1 MSTQQNF
8 IPAVIYARYSS
19 SGQREESIE
28 GQLRECHAYAKHNG
42 FTVVGEYVDKALTGR
57 TDKRPDFQ
65 RMLRDSERGIFKAV
79 ILWKTD
85 RFARNRYDSAMYK
98 YKLKKNGVRLYY
110 AKESIPE
117 GPEGI
122 ILESVM
128 EGYAEYYS
136 ENLSQNVKRGNY
148 DSALELKTL
157 GVRVYGLRK
166 SADDHFEPDPV
177 TAPIVRRIFEE
188 YAKGERAKDIIDRLN
203 AEGFRTATGR
213 PFSKTSLPLILRNEK
228 YLGTYI
234 YKDIR
239 VENAFPAIVTRDL
252 FDKCQALLTRHHRAP
267 AAARDTNF
275 LLTSKL
281 FCGKC
286 GEPMTGDG
294 GTSKTGR
301 VYNYYTCNKRR
312 RHKCDKKRVGKD
324 WIEELIVSEVM
335 KILNVD
341 GFIDTVADK
350 VVEFQSKA
358 KDDRRLKSLER
369 KQKEVEKATNNLMR
383 AIEAGIVTPTTKSR
397 LVELEAEHERLT
409 RSIAEELIQDATL
422 ERDQIVWFL
431 EQFRDGNIDDEAFR
445 AFLVDTFLNA
455 AYLYDDDK
463 LVLVFNY
470 SGDNNTVTLKATEN
484 AVFKGKCSCLEQ
496 LSLPLNVL
504 RNGLNKPFLRIFHF
518 WRSIHPSLMSPECHH
533 LGIVYV
539 FSNSRIV
546 LKSGCH

>member
-1 MSTQQNF
+1 MNTQQNY

-110 AKESIPE
+110 AKETIPD

-166 SADDHFEPDPV
+166 STDDHFEPDPK
-177 TAPIVRRIFEE
+177 TAPVVRRIFEE
-188 YAKGERAKDIIDRLN
+188 YSKGERAKDIIDRLN
-203 AEGFRTATGR
+203 AEGYRTVRGKL
-213 PFSKTSLPLILRNEK
+213 FSKTSLPKILRNEK
-228 YLGTYI
+228 YLGTYVF
-234 YKDIR
+234 KDIR
-239 VENAFPAIVTRDL
+239 VENAFPAIVTKEL
-252 FDKCQALLTRHHRAP
+252 FDKCQSMLTRHHHSP
-267 AAARDTNF
+267 AANRNTNF

-294 GTSKTGR
+294 GTSKTGKI
-301 VYNYYTCNKRR
+301 YNYYTCNNRR
-312 RHKCDKKRVGKD
+312 RHKCDKQRAGKE
-324 WIEELIVSEVM
+324 WIEELVLNEVV
-335 KILNVD
+335 KILNTD

-350 VVEFQSKA
+350 VIEFQTKA
-358 KDDRRLKSLER
+358 NDNRRLKLLER
-369 KQKEVEKATNNLMR
+369 KQKEVEKATNNLMK
-383 AIEAGIVTPTTKSR
+383 AIEAGVVTPTTKSR
-397 LVELEAEHERLT
+397 LVELEAEHECLK
-409 RSIAEELIQDATL
+409 RSIAEELMIDATL

-431 EQFRDGNIDDEAFR
+431 EQFRDGNIKDEAFR
-445 AFLVDTFLNA
+445 ATLVDTFLNSV
-455 AYLYDDDK
+455 YLYDDDK
-463 LVLVFNY
+463 LVFVFNY
-470 SGDNNTVTLKATEN
+470 SGDNNTVTLRAVEN
-484 AVFKGKCSCLEQ
+484 AVTKGKAMCSSFNE
-496 LSLPLNVL
+496 LSGP
-504 RNGLNKPFLRIFHF
+504 K
-518 WRSIHPSLMSPECHH
+518 
-533 LGIVYV
+533 
-539 FSNSRIV
+539 
-546 LKSGCH
+546 

>member
-1 MSTQQNF
+1 MEHNEKF

-28 GQLRECHAYAKHNG
+28 GQLRECHAYAKRNG
-42 FTVVGEYVDKALTGR
+42 FSVVGEYVDKALTGR

-65 RMLRDSERGIFKAV
+65 RMLRDSERHIFRAV
-79 ILWKTD
+79 ILWKMD

-98 YKLKKNGVRLYY
+98 YKLKKNGVRLFY

-166 SADDHFEPDPV
+166 NSDDHFEPDPA

-188 YAKGERAKDIIDRLN
+188 YSKGERAKDIVDRLN
-203 AEGFRTATGR
+203 AEGFRTATGK
-213 PFSKTSLPLILRNEK
+213 PFGKTSLPLILRNEK

-239 VENAFPAIVTRDL
+239 VENAFPAIVTREL
-252 FDKCQALLTRHHRAP
+252 FDKCQALLTRHHRSP
-267 AAARDTNF
+267 AANRDTQF

-294 GTSKTGR
+294 GTGKSGR
-301 VYNYYTCNKRR
+301 VYNYYTCNNRR
-312 RHKCDKKRVGKD
+312 RHKCDKDRAGKD
-324 WIEELIVSEVM
+324 WIEEVVLTNVM
-335 KILNVD
+335 ELVATD
-341 GFIDTVADK
+341 GFIETVADK
-350 VVEFQSKA
+350 VVEFQKA
-358 KDDRRLKSLER
+358 NSNHKNLRALER
-369 KQKEVEKATNNLMR
+369 KQKEVEKATANLMK
-383 AIEAGIVTPTTKSR
+383 AIESGIITPTTKSR
-397 LVELEAEHERLT
+397 LVELEAEHEQLT
-409 RSIAEELIQDATL
+409 RSIAEELMNDATL

-431 EQFRDGNIDDEAFR
+431 ERFRDGDIKDESFR
-445 AFLVDTFLNA
+445 AFMVDTFLNSV
-455 AYLYDDDK
+455 YLYDDDK
-463 LVLVFNY
+463 LILVFNY
-470 SGDNNTVTLKATEN
+470 SGENNKVTLKTVEK
-484 AVFKGKCSCLEQ
+484 AVNNKAKCSCFEQ
-496 LSLPLNVL
+496 FSLPSIFGFGK
-504 RNGLNKPFLRIFHF
+504 RFPKPFLF
-518 WRSIHPSLMSPECHH
+518 
-533 LGIVYV
+533 
-539 FSNSRIV
+539 
-546 LKSGCH
+546 

>member
-28 GQLRECHAYAKHNG
+28 GQLRECHEYAKRNG

-110 AKESIPE
+110 AKESIPD

-148 DSALELKTL
+148 DSALAMKTL

-166 SADDHFEPDPV
+166 SADDHFEPDPA

-188 YAKGERAKDIIDRLN
+188 YAKGERAKDIVERLN
-203 AEGFRTATGR
+203 AEGYRTATGK

-239 VENAFPAIVTRDL
+239 VENAFPAIVTREL
-252 FDKCQALLTRHHRAP
+252 FDKCAQLMTRHHRSP
-267 AAARDTNF
+267 AANRDTQF

-281 FCGKC
+281 FCGHC

-301 VYNYYTCNKRR
+301 VYNYYTCNGRR
-312 RHKCDKKRVGKD
+312 RHKCDKKRVAKE
-324 WIEELIVSEVM
+324 WIEELVLSKLTEIVAT
-335 KILNVD
+335 D
-341 GFIDTVADK
+341 GFIETVADK

-409 RSIAEELIQDATL
+409 RSIAEELMTDATL

-431 EQFRDGNIDDEAFR
+431 ERFRDGNVEDETFR
-445 AFLVDTFLNA
+445 TFLVDTFLNA
-455 AYLYDDDK
+455 VYLYDDDK

-484 AVFKGKCSCLEQ
+484 AVFKGKCSCLKQ
-496 LSLPLNVL
+496 LSLPNNADLNTV
-504 RNGLNKPFLRIFHF
+504 IFF
-518 WRSIHPSLMSPECHH
+518 FDKVIALVVQLQKFPR
-533 LGIVYV
+533 
-539 FSNSRIV
+539 
-546 LKSGCH
+546 

>member
-1 MSTQQNF
+1 M
-8 IPAVIYARYSS
+8 
-19 SGQREESIE
+19 
-28 GQLRECHAYAKHNG
+28 
-42 FTVVGEYVDKALTGR
+42 
-57 TDKRPDFQ
+57 
-65 RMLRDSERGIFKAV
+65 
-79 ILWKTD
+79 
-85 RFARNRYDSAMYK
+85 
-98 YKLKKNGVRLYY
+98 
-110 AKESIPE
+110 
-117 GPEGI
+117 
-122 ILESVM
+122 
-128 EGYAEYYS
+128 
-136 ENLSQNVKRGNY
+136 
-148 DSALELKTL
+148 
-157 GVRVYGLRK
+157 YGLRK
-166 SADDHFEPDPV
+166 NADDHFEPDPK
-177 TAPIVRRIFEE
+177 TAPVVRRIFEE
-188 YAKGERAKDIIDRLN
+188 YAKGERAKDIVERLN
-203 AEGFRTATGR
+203 AEGYRTATGK

-239 VENAFPAIVTRDL
+239 VENAFPAIVTREL
-252 FDKCQALLTRHHRAP
+252 FDKCAQLMKRHHRSP
-267 AAARDTNF
+267 AANRDTQF

-294 GTSKTGR
+294 GTGKSGR

-335 KILNVD
+335 KILNAD

-409 RSIAEELIQDATL
+409 RSIAEELMTDATL

-431 EQFRDGNIDDEAFR
+431 ERFRDGNIDDEAFR
-445 AFLVDTFLNA
+445 AFLVDTFLNS

-470 SGDNNTVTLKATEN
+470 SGNNNTVKLKAAET
-484 AVFKGKCSCLEQ
+484 ALFKAKSSGFNQ
-496 LSLPLNVL
+496 LSLPNQADLNIVVFDMCL
-504 RNGLNKPFLRIFHF
+504 IL
-518 WRSIHPSLMSPECHH
+518 SVH
-533 LGIVYV
+533 LHS
-539 FSNSRIV
+539 FP
-546 LKSGCH
+546 KH

>member
-28 GQLRECHAYAKHNG
+28 GQLRECHEYAKRNG

-65 RMLRDSERGIFKAV
+65 RMLRDSERDIFKAV

-166 SADDHFEPDPV
+166 NADDHFEPDPA

-188 YAKGERAKDIIDRLN
+188 YSKGECAKDIVERLN
-203 AEGFRTATGR
+203 AEGYRTATGK

-228 YLGTYI
+228 YLGTYV

-239 VENAFPAIVTRDL
+239 VENAFPAIVTREL
-252 FDKCQALLTRHHRAP
+252 FDKCQSLLTRHHRSP
-267 AAARDTNF
+267 AANRDTQF

-312 RHKCDKKRVGKD
+312 RHKCDKKRVGKE
-324 WIEELIVSEVM
+324 WIEELVLSKLTEIVAT
-335 KILNVD
+335 D
-341 GFIDTVADK
+341 GFIETVADK
-350 VVEFQSKA
+350 VVEYQTA
-358 KDDRRLKSLER
+358 NTDRRALRALER
-369 KQKEVEKATNNLMR
+369 RQREVEKATANLMK

-409 RSIAEELIQDATL
+409 RSIAEELMTDATL

-431 EQFRDGNIDDEAFR
+431 ERFRDGDVNDEAFR

-455 AYLYDDDK
+455 VYLYDDK

-470 SGDNNTVTLKATEN
+470 SGDNNTVTLRAVEN
-484 AVFKGKCSCLEQ
+484 AVNNKAKGSCLEQ
-496 LSLPLNVL
+496 LSLPNHADLNTV
-504 RNGLNKPFLRIFHF
+504 IFF
-518 WRSIHPSLMSPECHH
+518 FDKVIALVVQLQKLPR
-533 LGIVYV
+533 
-539 FSNSRIV
+539 
-546 LKSGCH
+546 

>member
-1 MSTQQNF
+1 MSTQKNQ

-42 FTVVGEYVDKALTGR
+42 FTVVGEYIDKALTGR

-157 GVRVYGLRK
+157 GVRVFGLRK
-166 SADDHFEPDPV
+166 SADDHFEPDPD
-177 TAPIVRRIFEE
+177 TAPVVRRIFEE
-188 YAKGERAKDIIDRLN
+188 YAAGERAVDIVDRLN
-203 AEGFRTATGR
+203 AEGYRTINGK
-213 PFSKTSLPLILRNEK
+213 PFSKTSVPLILKNEK

-239 VENAFPAIVTRDL
+239 VENAFPAIVTREL
-252 FDKCQALLTRHHRAP
+252 FDKCEQLMKRHHRSP
-267 AAARDTNF
+267 AAARETNS

-281 FCGKC
+281 FCGQC

-294 GTSKTGR
+294 GTGKSGK
-301 VYNYYTCNKRR
+301 VYYYYICNKRR
-312 RHKCDKKRVGKD
+312 QHKCDKKRVAKD
-324 WIEELIVSEVM
+324 AIEEFVLQKVMEIVAT
-335 KILNVD
+335 D
-341 GFIDTVADK
+341 GFIETVADK
-350 VVEFQSKA
+350 VVEYQEKYRDHKTLHA
-358 KDDRRLKSLER
+358 LER
-369 KQKEVEKATNNLMR
+369 RQKEVEKATGNLMK
-383 AIEAGIVTPTTKSR
+383 AIESGIITPTTKSR
-397 LVELEAEHERLT
+397 LVELEAEHEQLT
-409 RSIAEELIQDATL
+409 KSIAEELIQDATL
-422 ERDQIVWFL
+422 DRDQIVWFL
-431 EQFRDGNIDDEAFR
+431 ERVRDGNLQDESFR
-445 AFLVDTFLNA
+445 TFLVDTFLNA
-455 AYLYDDDK
+455 VYLYDDDN
-463 LVLVFNY
+463 LILVFNY
-470 SGDNNTVTLKATEN
+470 SGNNNTVKLKAAEM
-484 AVFKGKCSCLEQ
+484 ALFKAKSSGFNQ
-496 LSLPLNVL
+496 LSLPNQADLNIVIL
-504 RNGLNKPFLRIFHF
+504 DMCLI
-518 WRSIHPSLMSPECHH
+518 MSVH
-533 LGIVYV
+533 LHS
-539 FSNSRIV
+539 FPKR
-546 LKSGCH
+546 